1 MNVRNSLLLLAFILV
16 AGCQPLTM
24 QRRDDGPVPVTLRVD
39 DAAYW
44 LEEWFRIVSLPAD
57 QVEQAVQLRQEEFA
71 RNPDARNRLRLV
83 LLLAEGPPAVRDE
96 RRAQA
101 LLAQLD
107 EAQTSPSAHALAELL
122 RRMIREQLAARG
134 KIATLEQGLS
144 ESEQRV
150 KELERQLQ
158 ELTDIEQ
165 SIQQRETPVQ
175 RKEKE

>member
-1 MNVRNSLLLLAFILV
+1 MNVRKSLLLLVYIV
-16 AGCQPLTM
+16 VSGCQPVTM
-24 QRRDDGPVPVTLRVD
+24 QRHEEGPVPVTLRVD

-44 LEEWFRIVSLPAD
+44 LEEWFRIVSLSTD
-57 QVEQAVQLRQEEFA
+57 QVEQAVKLRQEEFA

-83 LLLAEGPPAVRDE
+83 LLLAEGPPPVRDE
-96 RRAQA
+96 RRAQD

-107 EAQTSPSAHALAELL
+107 EAHTSPSSRALAELL
-122 RRMIREQLAARG
+122 RRMIREQLAASG
-134 KIATLEQGLS
+134 KIATLQQGLS

-165 SIQQRETPVQ
+165 SIQQRETPVE